1 VSVKGGIRE
10 QIRAAFVENLALKI
24 FSLACAI
31 ALFAFTHGSE
41 QAQRTFSVSVLSI
54 LPPNAAKRQLVSQLP
69 AEVRVTLRGT
79 RTRLDDLHADD
90 LGPLQLELRDGKD
103 RKVDIDE
110 KLLLHIPVGVTIEQ
124 IAPASI
130 EVKWDD
136 VISKPV
142 PVQVPR
148 TGDPAP
154 GYVVKG
160 QVTTDPV
167 EVQVHGPKSVVDGIK
182 SARAVPFDVTG
193 LGQGVHTL
201 KLPLEKPPS
210 LTGYDVDVVTAG
222 VDITRQLVT
231 KTFSR
236 LKVEVIG
243 LPRATTR
250 PTTVSVVVTGTA
262 EDVNAIS
269 PDAVI
274 PRVEPKAAGDDLAK
288 PGNDNL
294 PVLVDVP
301 KGVTAQVDPPKVVVT
316 W

>member
-1 VSVKGGIRE
+1 MSVKGGIRE

-31 ALFAFTHGSE
+31 ALYAFTHGSE
-41 QAQRTFSVSVLSI
+41 LAQRAFSVSVLSI

-69 AEVRVTLRGT
+69 AEVRVTLRGP

-90 LGPLQLELRDGKD
+90 LGPLQLDLRGGKD
-103 RKVDIDE
+103 GKVDIDE
-110 KLLLHIPVGVTIEQ
+110 KMFHIPAGVAVEQ
-124 IAPASI
+124 IAPVSI
-130 EVKWDD
+130 DVKWDD
-136 VISKPV
+136 VISKAV

-160 QVTTDPV
+160 QVITDPA
-167 EVQVHGPKSVVDGIK
+167 EVTVHGPKSVVDGIK

-193 LGQGVHTL
+193 LGQGLHNL

-210 LTGYDVDVVTAG
+210 LTGYDVDTVSAT

-301 KGVTAQVDPPKVVVT
+301 KGVTAQVDPPKIVVT